1 MGVKNFSKNDLTP
14 DNLPELVR
22 QLREAVSNREYAT
35 IGEFA
40 KAFATAIQTSTI
52 EVATGK
58 RELDVN
64 GKIVD
69 VTDSVDQIM
78 TEIDKTKG
86 ISETDS
92 AKLAEYKNMYAEVDA
107 QLTPLFMQDK
117 MMKELVSRG
126 FSATR
131 YAEVAVKANEESD
144 KKITVYDNKI
154 KAYKAIEKKVLE
166 PHDVVD
172 DNGNVKR
179 VDLKTKINDEKKAKI
194 YLEGLKIDITEIKSL
209 EAAIATMEAEILA
222 DPTKESMYR
231 GKIDAN
237 KSIITQKTADMKGK
251 VESLNDLH
259 IAGLDLSKI
268 QNCEDPTKVTRDDA
282 ENEINNL
289 YNGMDARIVVAYQN
303 LAKNL
308 LDDKKAG
315 QYIFDVAEEVEIG
328 KINNPATVAE
338 GMKAI
343 DDATAKIQNEI
354 SRNVQFKKQEEVLKA
369 ARIAGTEEYAR
380 IAQRE
385 QEIKDRFENVQ
396 AKNDKGQPIY
406 FAPDGTETLDA
417 VDAATGNPN
426 RPKQLY
432 KLKPSVRKDVLT
444 AAGID
449 EDGEIDTIVD
459 SNSTAIRGMSW
470 SERRAFLKAQGIG
483 NAWSRFWRNKKLI
496 DANIKRLA
504 EGRGKADIDA
514 VRNKAEAAVNAV
526 ETSEIYEYK
535 SIRPLR
541 EGIERSYEE
550 VKTKAAIQREMANG
564 AYDNAELL
572 GSRDVSKATDTIDA
586 LDDAAYEETS
596 LAIAKALLDGRDLTI
611 YTEARKRVKLAEV
624 AREHNKQNDDHAQN
638 PRHED
643 ITR

>member
-1 MGVKNFSKNDLTP
+1 
-14 DNLPELVR
+14 
-22 QLREAVSNREYAT
+22 
-35 IGEFA
+35 
-40 KAFATAIQTSTI
+40 
-52 EVATGK
+52 
-58 RELDVN
+58 
-64 GKIVD
+64 
-69 VTDSVDQIM
+69 
-78 TEIDKTKG
+78 
-86 ISETDS
+86 
-92 AKLAEYKNMYAEVDA
+92 MY
-107 QLTPLFMQDK
+107 
-117 MMKELVSRG
+117 S
-126 FSATR
+126 
-131 YAEVAVKANEESD
+131 
-144 KKITVYDNKI
+144 
-154 KAYKAIEKKVLE
+154 
-166 PHDVVD
+166 
-172 DNGNVKR
+172 
-179 VDLKTKINDEKKAKI
+179 
-194 YLEGLKIDITEIKSL
+194 KIDITEIKSL

-406 FAPDGTETLDA
+406 FAPDGTET
-417 VDAATGNPN
+417 
-426 RPKQLY
+426 
-432 KLKPSVRKDVLT
+432 
-444 AAGID
+444 
-449 EDGEIDTIVD
+449 
-459 SNSTAIRGMSW
+459 
-470 SERRAFLKAQGIG
+470 
-483 NAWSRFWRNKKLI
+483 
-496 DANIKRLA
+496 
-504 EGRGKADIDA
+504 
-514 VRNKAEAAVNAV
+514 
-526 ETSEIYEYK
+526 
-535 SIRPLR
+535 
-541 EGIERSYEE
+541 
-550 VKTKAAIQREMANG
+550 
-564 AYDNAELL
+564 
-572 GSRDVSKATDTIDA
+572 
-586 LDDAAYEETS
+586 
-596 LAIAKALLDGRDLTI
+596 
-611 YTEARKRVKLAEV
+611 
-624 AREHNKQNDDHAQN
+624 
-638 PRHED
+638 
-643 ITR
+643 

>member
-194 YLEGLKIDITEIKSL
+194 ILK
-209 EAAIATMEAEILA
+209 
-222 DPTKESMYR
+222 
-231 GKIDAN
+231 
-237 KSIITQKTADMKGK
+237 
-251 VESLNDLH
+251 V
-259 IAGLDLSKI
+259 
-268 QNCEDPTKVTRDDA
+268 
-282 ENEINNL
+282 
-289 YNGMDARIVVAYQN
+289 
-303 LAKNL
+303 
-308 LDDKKAG
+308 
-315 QYIFDVAEEVEIG
+315 
-328 KINNPATVAE
+328 
-338 GMKAI
+338 
-343 DDATAKIQNEI
+343 
-354 SRNVQFKKQEEVLKA
+354 
-369 ARIAGTEEYAR
+369 
-380 IAQRE
+380 
-385 QEIKDRFENVQ
+385 
-396 AKNDKGQPIY
+396 
-406 FAPDGTETLDA
+406 
-417 VDAATGNPN
+417 
-426 RPKQLY
+426 
-432 KLKPSVRKDVLT
+432 
-444 AAGID
+444 
-449 EDGEIDTIVD
+449 
-459 SNSTAIRGMSW
+459 
-470 SERRAFLKAQGIG
+470 
-483 NAWSRFWRNKKLI
+483 
-496 DANIKRLA
+496 
-504 EGRGKADIDA
+504 
-514 VRNKAEAAVNAV
+514 
-526 ETSEIYEYK
+526 
-535 SIRPLR
+535 
-541 EGIERSYEE
+541 
-550 VKTKAAIQREMANG
+550 
-564 AYDNAELL
+564 
-572 GSRDVSKATDTIDA
+572 
-586 LDDAAYEETS
+586 
-596 LAIAKALLDGRDLTI
+596 
-611 YTEARKRVKLAEV
+611 
-624 AREHNKQNDDHAQN
+624 
-638 PRHED
+638 
-643 ITR
+643 